1 MMMQKYLKA
10 ENLKFKRTLFRKLAI
25 FIPIALILISM
36 VFMFIGIGLGGFSS
50 SIVCNWCMPIASL
63 SIMFLCHLVNNKDQK
78 HNYRTL
84 YSLPIDL
91 RKTFIA
97 KTILVAINLFII
109 SLLLS
114 FITIISECI
123 ASGASAAIGHAGYF
137 FLGYCLLWLSLLW
150 QIPFC
155 LFLAQK
161 VGFVGSVIIN
171 LFLSASGGLF
181 FSLTPLFWFFPHS
194 WPARFMV
201 TLFGVLP
208 NGLLVEANSR
218 QILNLG
224 KSSLLALISLFAVLI
239 LTALFSR
246 WYSRQVDR
254 K

>member
-1 MMMQKYLKA
+1 MLRTYLKA
-10 ENLKFKRTLFRKLAI
+10 ENLKFKRSLFRKLII
-25 FIPIALILISM
+25 FIPVALILISM
-36 VFMFIGIGLGGFSS
+36 IFIFLNIGLGGFSS

-63 SIMFLCHLVNNKDQK
+63 SIVILCHLVNNKDQK
-78 HNYRTL
+78 HKYRTL

-91 RKTFIA
+91 KKTFIS
-97 KTILVAINLFII
+97 KTILIALNLLII

-123 ASGASAAIGHAGYF
+123 LSGVSVAIGHTGYYI
-137 FLGYCLLWLSLLW
+137 LGYCLLWLSLLW

-155 LFLAQK
+155 LFLDQK

-171 LFLSASGGLF
+171 LFASALGGLF
-181 FSLTPLFWFFPHS
+181 FSLTPLFWFFPYS

-208 NGLLVEANSR
+208 NGLLIEVDSR
-218 QILNLG
+218 LILNLG
-224 KSSLLALISLFAVLI
+224 ESSLLALISLLAMLVL
-239 LTALFSR
+239 LVLFSR
-246 WYSRQVDR
+246 WYRRQVYR